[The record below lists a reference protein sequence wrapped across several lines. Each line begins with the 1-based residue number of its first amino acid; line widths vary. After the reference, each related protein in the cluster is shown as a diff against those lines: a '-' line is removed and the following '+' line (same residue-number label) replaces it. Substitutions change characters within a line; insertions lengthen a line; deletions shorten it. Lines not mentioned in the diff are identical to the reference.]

1 MRPSRQSGQ
10 AAEMTVTQP
19 ATDRFHSLALT
30 DAQAAEQLA
39 RDGHNELPSAR
50 PRTVLAIA
58 LNVVREPMFML
69 LVACGAIYLLLGDRQ
84 EALMLLGFVGVV
96 MVITFVQERK
106 TERALEALRDM
117 ASPRALVM
125 REGTHRRIAGRDV
138 VRGDLLLLAEG
149 DRVPADA
156 VLLEGTNLTVDESL
170 LTGESIAVRK
180 RGIETD
186 NAMAPPGGD
195 DQPFVYSGT
204 LIVQGRGIAKVL
216 ATGQRTAIGRI
227 GQALSTLKTETT
239 HVQRDTATIVR
250 YAAWL
255 AFGLAIVIAVW
266 YGATRHDWL
275 NGILRGITLAM
286 AILPEELPVILVI
299 FLGLGAWRLAK
310 HRVLTRHIP
319 AIEMLG
325 SATVL
330 CVDKTGTLTQNRM
343 ALVKLHTAGREYAI
357 GRGDTQHPEDVH
369 DTLECAVLAS
379 YVEPTDP
386 MEKAI
391 RETALTVLAHTEH
404 LHRDWTLVNEY
415 PLSSALLAMSRVWQ
429 SPDGTGYVIAAKGSP
444 EAIADLCHLNDAE
457 ARSIAATTDALAG
470 QGLRILGVARAI
482 FDKSSLPR
490 LQHDFDFDFVGLIAL
505 ADPLR
510 PNVTAAVQESL
521 AAGMRVVMI
530 TGDYPATALSIARQ
544 IGLDV
549 AGGAMTGSQLN
560 SLSAAALGE
569 HVRTI
574 NVFCRVTPEQKLRLV
589 EALKANGD
597 IVAMTGDG
605 VNDAPALKAA
615 HIGIAMGG
623 RGTDV
628 ARESAALVLLDDDF
642 NSIVA
647 AVRMGRRVFDNLRKA
662 IAFIVAVHIPIIG
675 MSLIPVM
682 MGWPIIL
689 LPVHVLFL
697 QLIIDPACSIVFEA
711 ESEET
716 DIMKRPPRSSKAR
729 LLDARVLFMGAV
741 QGAIALLALSVV
753 HLLSMLRGQDSDSA
767 RAMVFVTMVLL
778 SIVLIFVDRSRS
790 RAGLAILRAPN
801 PALWWIVAAAMAA
814 LAAIV
819 YVPLLRRLFYFG
831 KLGLTEIATCAAV
844 TIGALVFFDIA
855 KILWRGGIDA
865 PAHG

>member
-1 MRPSRQSGQ
+1 MI
-10 AAEMTVTQP
+10 AVTQQT
-19 ATDRFHSLALT
+19 TDAFLSQALT
-30 DAQAAEQLA
+30 DAQAAERLA

-50 PRTVLAIA
+50 PRSVLAIA

-96 MVITFVQERK
+96 MAITFVQERK

-117 ASPRALVM
+117 ASPRALVV

-138 VRGDLLLLAEG
+138 VRGDVLLLAEG

-156 VLLEGTNLTVDESL
+156 VLLESTNLTIDESL

-180 RGIETD
+180 RCGVVADETT
-186 NAMAPPGGD
+186 ATPGGD

-216 ATGQRTAIGRI
+216 ATGRQTAIGRI
-227 GQALSTLKTETT
+227 GQALSTVKTETT

-255 AFGLAIVIAVW
+255 AFGLAGVVAVW

-310 HRVLTRHIP
+310 HRVLTRHVP

-325 SATVL
+325 AATVL
-330 CVDKTGTLTQNRM
+330 CVDKTGTLTQNTM
-343 ALVKLHTAGREYAI
+343 ALVKLHAAGKEYALAH
-357 GRGDTQHPEDVH
+357 GNTQHPEAVH

-379 YVEPTDP
+379 DVEPTDP
-386 MEKAI
+386 MERAI
-391 RETALTVLAHTEH
+391 RETALAVLAHTEH
-404 LHRDWTLVNEY
+404 LHRDWTLVSEY

-457 ARSIAATTDALAG
+457 ARSMAATTDALAG
-470 QGLRILGVARAI
+470 QGLRILGVARAH
-482 FDKSSLPR
+482 FERSSLPT
-490 LQHDFDFDFVGLIAL
+490 LQHDFDFEFVGLIAL

-510 PNVTAAVQESL
+510 PNVTAAVHESI

-549 AGGAMTGSQLN
+549 AGGAMTGSQLT
-560 SLSAAALGE
+560 SLGAAALGE

-574 NVFCRVTPEQKLRLV
+574 NVFCRVAPEQKLRLV

-675 MSLIPVM
+675 MSLLPVM

-711 ESEET
+711 ESAET
-716 DIMKRPPRSSKAR
+716 DIMKRPPRSPDAR
-729 LLDARVLFMGAV
+729 LFDGRVLFMGAV
-741 QGAIALLALSVV
+741 QGAIALLALCIVYF
-753 HLLSMLRGQDSDSA
+753 LSMLRGQDSDSA
-767 RAMVFVTMVLL
+767 RAMIFVTMVML

-801 PALWWIVAAAMAA
+801 PALWWIVAAATAA

-831 KLGLTEIATCAAV
+831 KLGLAEIATCAAV
-844 TIGALVFFDIA
+844 TIGALALFDMA
-855 KILWRGGIDA
+855 KILWRSGVSA
-865 PAHG
+865 PAHAAAGEAT

>member
-1 MRPSRQSGQ
+1 
-10 AAEMTVTQP
+10 VTLQT
-19 ATDRFHSLALT
+19 TDGFLSQALT
-30 DAQAAEQLA
+30 DAQAAERLA

-50 PRTVLAIA
+50 PRTVFAIA
-58 LNVVREPMFML
+58 FDVVREPMFML
-69 LVACGAIYLLLGDRQ
+69 LVACGVVYLLLGDRQ

-96 MVITFVQERK
+96 MAITFTQERK
-106 TERALEALRDM
+106 TERALEALREM
-117 ASPRALVM
+117 ASPRALVI
-125 REGTHRRIAGRDV
+125 RQGTHRRIAGRDV
-138 VRGDLLLLAEG
+138 VRGDILLLAEG

-156 VLLEGTNLTVDESL
+156 VLLESTNLHIDESL

-180 RGIETD
+180 RSGVEADTAI
-186 NAMAPPGGD
+186 AAPGGD
-195 DQPFVYSGT
+195 DQPFVYSST

-216 ATGQRTAIGRI
+216 ATGHRTAIGRI
-227 GQALSTLKTETT
+227 GHALSTVEPETT

-255 AFGLAIVIAVW
+255 AFALAVVVAVW

-275 NGILRGITLAM
+275 NAILRGITLAM

-299 FLGLGAWRLAK
+299 FLGLGAWRLAR

-325 SATVL
+325 AATVL

-343 ALVKLHTAGREYAI
+343 ALAKLHAAGKEYAI
-357 GRGDTQHPEDVH
+357 GRGNTEYPEDVH
-369 DTLECAVLAS
+369 DTLECALLAS
-379 YVEPTDP
+379 DIEPTDP

-391 RETALTVLAHTEH
+391 RETALEVLAHTEH

-415 PLSSALLAMSRVWQ
+415 PLSSALLAVSRVWQ
-429 SPDGTGYVIAAKGSP
+429 SPDGAGYVIAAKGSP
-444 EAIADLCHLNDAE
+444 EAISDLCHLDEAE
-457 ARSIAATTDALAG
+457 ARSIATTSDALAG
-470 QGLRILGVARAI
+470 QGLRILGVARAN
-482 FDKSSLPR
+482 FDKSSLPS

-510 PNVTAAVQESL
+510 PNVAAAIQESL

-549 AGGAMTGSQLN
+549 AGGAMTGAQLN

-574 NVFCRVTPEQKLRLV
+574 NVFCRVAPEQKLRLV

-662 IAFIVAVHIPIIG
+662 ITFVIAVHIPIIG

-682 MGWPIIL
+682 MGWPVIL
-689 LPVHVLFL
+689 FPVHVLFL

-711 ESEET
+711 ESEEA
-716 DIMKRPPRSSKAR
+716 DIMKRPPRSSRAR
-729 LLDARVLFMGAV
+729 LFDLSVLFMGVV
-741 QGAIALLALSVV
+741 QGMIAFMALAVV
-753 HLLSMLRGQDSDSA
+753 YCLSMLGGQDSDSA

-778 SIVLIFVDRSRS
+778 SIVLIFADRSRS
-790 RAGLAILRAPN
+790 RASLAILRAPN
-801 PALWWIVAAAMAA
+801 PALWWIVAAAAAA

-819 YVPLLRRLFYFG
+819 YLPILRGLFYFG
-831 KLGLTEIATCAAV
+831 ELGPAELATCMAV
-844 TIGALVFFDIA
+844 TIGALMLFDMA
-855 KILWRGGIDA
+855 KILWRNRIDA
-865 PAHG
+865 RPHRESPEAA